1 MNRKWLFWI
10 PVLLW
15 MGVIFYSSSQPY
27 TKQDMRSDITKY
39 VNDEWVTE
47 HFSWVSIDYGGGTP
61 VSIANKGVG
70 GFIEFFIRK
79 GAHFTVFGML
89 GALSYIALLQYGL
102 RRKEAFGFALLLV
115 AAYAGFDEIHQSFT
129 GDRTPMWQDSLL
141 DTCGGFTGIVISS
154 FVWKKKKELK

>member
-15 MGVIFYSSSQPY
+15 IGVIFYSSSQPY

-39 VNDEWVTE
+39 VNEEFVKE

-70 GFIEFFIRK
+70 GFIEFFVRK
-79 GAHFTVFGML
+79 GAHFTVFGIL
-89 GALSYIALLQYGL
+89 GALLYIALFQYGF
-102 RRKEAFGFALLLV
+102 RRKEAFQLALLLV
-115 AAYAGFDEIHQSFT
+115 AAYAGIDEIHQSFT
-129 GDRTPMWQDSLL
+129 GDRTPMWQDSVL
-141 DTCGGFTGIVISS
+141 DTCGGFTGILISS
-154 FVWKKKKELK
+154 FYWKGKRS